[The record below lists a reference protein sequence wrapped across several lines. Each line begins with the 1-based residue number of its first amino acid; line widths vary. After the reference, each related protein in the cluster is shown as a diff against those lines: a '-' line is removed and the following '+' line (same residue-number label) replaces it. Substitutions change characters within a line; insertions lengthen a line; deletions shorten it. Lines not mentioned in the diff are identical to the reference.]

1 MNFRIYS
8 AWQKSADCAAVAD
21 TTNSICLLVYLPYF
35 RAEHQTCMKSDM
47 SKSESTIFKSKGR
60 SEFTVLHSQS
70 QSPSY

>member
-1 MNFRIYS
+1 VT
-8 AWQKSADCAAVAD
+8 QKSADCAAVAD
-21 TTNSICLLVYLPYF
+21 TTNFICLLVYLPYF
-35 RAEHQTCMKSDM
+35 HAKHQTCMKSDM